1 MSNFQKDVQLLA
13 DLQGLIEKREKQV
26 NPPEG
31 STAIMGAISPVL
43 RAAMPAAQKAAQRE
57 LDILVRVKNR
67 LGELME
73 GQRRARAGRSASE
86 RWNAG
91 WRRWRPSPLL
101 RCSSTPRETARRTTF
116 WKPCGAKR
124 QPTPT
129 PTNG

>member
-13 DLQGLIEKREKQV
+13 DLQGLIEKQV

-73 GQRRARAGRSASE
+73 GQR
-86 RWNAG
+86 
-91 WRRWRPSPLL
+91 
-101 RCSSTPRETARRTTF
+101 
-116 WKPCGAKR
+116 
-124 QPTPT
+124 
-129 PTNG
+129 

>member
-43 RAAMPAAQKAAQRE
+43 PAAQKAAQRE

-73 GQRRARAGRSASE
+73 GQR
-86 RWNAG
+86 
-91 WRRWRPSPLL
+91 
-101 RCSSTPRETARRTTF
+101 
-116 WKPCGAKR
+116 
-124 QPTPT
+124 
-129 PTNG
+129 

>member
-43 RAAMPAAQKAAQRE
+43 RAAMPAAQRE

-73 GQRRARAGRSASE
+73 GQR
-86 RWNAG
+86 
-91 WRRWRPSPLL
+91 
-101 RCSSTPRETARRTTF
+101 
-116 WKPCGAKR
+116 
-124 QPTPT
+124 
-129 PTNG
+129 